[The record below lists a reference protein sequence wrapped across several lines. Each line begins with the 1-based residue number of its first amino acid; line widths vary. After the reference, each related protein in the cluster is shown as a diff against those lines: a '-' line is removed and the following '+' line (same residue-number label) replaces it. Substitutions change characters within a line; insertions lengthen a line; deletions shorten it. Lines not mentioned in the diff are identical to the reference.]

1 MHRSALFLTLAAVAL
16 GASARLNGD
25 AQASGNILSPS
36 SIAARGLDNIDA
48 HLFEHNFIEATLQR
62 RQVVPDISQVDQVD
76 QLADVTKVAD
86 VANLALLAKLT
97 DPTKVADVTKLNRRN
112 DVDAHVHADLQ
123 RRRLDLTRVVG
134 ARALIKVK
142 LFRRH
147 EDGVNAHVVAKT
159 NLGRRDLKN
168 IVSDVAHQLID
179 VKLPKRADIKDDL
192 NDLKHKVESLVKLDR
207 RNDVDAHVHADLQR
221 RRLDLSHVVGA
232 RALIKVKLFRR
243 HEDGVNAHVVAK
255 TNLGRRD
262 LKNIVSDVAHQLIDV
277 KLPKRAD
284 IKDDLNDLKLKVTGL
299 VKLDRRSLTKT
310 TVSRRNAPL
319 IEVADLVSDVTDL
332 QDDAGRVVQKRKR
345 TIEGTR
351 IIPRNSDDDDY
362 YDEDSDYDDGENL
375 SEIETED
382 MKESKDALAPAAAD
396 SKKNS
401 GASSILKNAAGW
413 SLVGAAISSL
423 FLWV

>member
-1 MHRSALFLTLAAVAL
+1 
-16 GASARLNGD
+16 
-25 AQASGNILSPS
+25 
-36 SIAARGLDNIDA
+36 
-48 HLFEHNFIEATLQR
+48 
-62 RQVVPDISQVDQVD
+62 
-76 QLADVTKVAD
+76 
-86 VANLALLAKLT
+86 
-97 DPTKVADVTKLNRRN
+97 
-112 DVDAHVHADLQ
+112 
-123 RRRLDLTRVVG
+123 
-134 ARALIKVK
+134 
-142 LFRRH
+142 
-147 EDGVNAHVVAKT
+147 
-159 NLGRRDLKN
+159 
-168 IVSDVAHQLID
+168 
-179 VKLPKRADIKDDL
+179 
-192 NDLKHKVESLVKLDR
+192 
-207 RNDVDAHVHADLQR
+207 
-221 RRLDLSHVVGA
+221 HVVGA

-284 IKDDLNDLKLKVTGL
+284 IKDDLNDLKYKVESLVKLDRRNDVDAHVHADLQRRSSHLSHVVGAHALIKVKLFRRHEDGVNAHVVAKTNLGRRDLKNIVSDVAHQLIDVKLPKRADIKDDLNDLKYKVTGL
-299 VKLDRRSLTKT
+299 VKLDRRSLTKM

-332 QDDAGRVVQKRKR
+332 QDDAGRVVQKHKR

-362 YDEDSDYDDGENL
+362 EEDSDYDDGENL

-401 GASSILKNAAGW
+401 GASSILKNPAGW